1 MSAPDDKITTKI
13 ASLPP
18 SQPFFSLEFF
28 PPKTAPGREN
38 LHARLARMA
47 RGLRPLFVTVTWGA
61 GGSTAQKSLALA
73 EVCRRQLGL
82 TTCLHLTCTNMS
94 RAVLDEA
101 LAQAREIGVR
111 NILALRG
118 DPPRND
124 EYKEEDEEGEVG
136 RGANGPAGEEREEEE
151 EDVAF
156 VYAIDLVRYIRK
168 HHDEYFC
175 IGVAAYPEGHV
186 DGSITT
192 TPGDGT
198 QDPARDLPYLVEK
211 VKAGADFI
219 LTQLFYTVDAY
230 LSFERRLREHES
242 GVFASIPIIPGL
254 MPIQS
259 YQTLR
264 RTAKLSNAMVPKHVY
279 DQLEPI
285 KGDDEAVKTAGV
297 DILVDIVERIKSEPP
312 VVRGAGGV
320 DTIGLATRRG
330 FHFYTLNLEKAVAFV
345 LERSDLIPP
354 DDSSDRPDGESEEV
368 AIVVEGPNTAPGTTI
383 TINRAPH
390 TEGRTRRASSIDPH
404 NSVIVEDIRS
414 ELLQARSR
422 DPANS
427 LSPAKIKP
435 AVSPTPNPP
444 TIAISEGEGSL
455 GRAATWDDFPNG
467 RFGDS
472 RSPAFGEID
481 GYGPSL
487 PLPPQQAI
495 THWGYPT
502 STSDITSIFLKCV
515 DGQIPA
521 VAWSASA
528 EGSGGNAPG
537 GGGLSAESNR
547 IKHWLREMNARGWWT
562 IASQPAVNAGKSDN
576 SEVGWGPKGG
586 WVWQKAFVEF
596 WMPRGEWAG
605 LRERLER
612 EGSGEV
618 SWYMGDCNSTVHSNH
633 PENAVNAVTWGC
645 FPGKEILTP
654 TIIEHASFRAWLDEA
669 FALWDQWAA
678 LYPRRSATAKFL
690 RELVRGRGAGGGREG
705 GEGEGGYVLVN
716 VIHHGY
722 VDEEG
727 LWRCLG
733 LKGGK

>member
-1 MSAPDDKITTKI
+1 
-13 ASLPP
+13 
-18 SQPFFSLEFF
+18 
-28 PPKTAPGREN
+28 
-38 LHARLARMA
+38 MA
-47 RGLRPLFVTVTWGA
+47 RALRPLFVTITWGA

-73 EVCRRQLGL
+73 EVCQRHLGL

-94 RAVLDEA
+94 RAVLDET

-118 DPPRND
+118 DPPRKD
-124 EYKEEDEEGEVG
+124 VYEEKDKEEVVDGVDG
-136 RGANGPAGEEREEEE
+136 VNGAAGGNK
-151 EDVAF
+151 EDLEF

-168 HHDEYFC
+168 HHGDYFC

-192 TPGDGT
+192 IPGDGT

-219 LTQLFYTVDAY
+219 LTQLFYDVDAY

-242 GVFASIPIIPGL
+242 GIFASIPIIPGL

-259 YQTLR
+259 YNTLR
-264 RTAKLSNAMVPKHVY
+264 RIAKLSSAKVPKHVY

-285 KGDDEAVKTAGV
+285 KGDDNAVKTIGV
-297 DILVDIVERIKSEPP
+297 DILVDIVERIKSQSP
-312 VVRGAGGV
+312 VGEGV
-320 DTIGLATRRG
+320 GDTTGLASRRG

-354 DDSSDRPDGESEEV
+354 DDSIDRPDRESEEV
-368 AIVVEGPNTAPGTTI
+368 ATVVDGPNTAPSTTI

-390 TEGRTRRASSIDPH
+390 NGGRARRASSIDPY

-414 ELLQARSR
+414 ELLQIH
-422 DPANS
+422 PANS
-427 LSPAKIKP
+427 ATSAAITPT
-435 AVSPTPNPP
+435 VSPTPNPP

-487 PLPPQQAI
+487 PLSTQQAI

-502 STSDITSIFLKCV
+502 TTSDITSIFLRCI
-515 DGQIPA
+515 DGQVPA
-521 VAWSASA
+521 VPWSASA

-547 IKHWLREMNARGWWT
+547 IRHWLREMNVQGWWT
-562 IASQPAVNAGKSDN
+562 VASQPAVEAGRSEDP
-576 SEVGWGPKGG
+576 EVGWGPKGG

-596 WMPRGEWAG
+596 WMPRGEWDG

-612 EGSGEV
+612 EGAGEI
-618 SWYMGDCNSTVHSNH
+618 SWYVGDCNVCGLLPNH
-633 PENAVNAVTWGC
+633 PETAVNAVTWGC

-678 LYPRRSATAKFL
+678 IYPRRSATAKFL
-690 RELVRGRGAGGGREG
+690 RELVWGRGGGGGVEAE
-705 GEGEGGYVLVN
+705 GEGHLCGGYVLVN

-722 VDEEG
+722 ADAEG
-727 LWRCLG
+727 LWRCL
-733 LKGGK
+733 